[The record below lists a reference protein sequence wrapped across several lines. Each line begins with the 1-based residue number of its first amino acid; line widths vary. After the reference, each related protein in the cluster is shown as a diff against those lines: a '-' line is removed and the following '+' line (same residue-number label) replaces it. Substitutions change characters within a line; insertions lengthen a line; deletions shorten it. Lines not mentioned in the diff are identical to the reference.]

1 MWLKV
6 KAFQILQ
13 AALRPNEMLA
23 IYVMTKEKELPECVT
38 KVDLA
43 NIIEVLCQRLGWI
56 EENHGHSEPA
66 IAETLSVEKE
76 DRIQSDN
83 NIGSIEDND
92 FTLLEKE
99 IYQIAAS
106 TPLRQ
111 LRYIL

>member
-43 NIIEVLCQRLGWI
+43 NIIEVLCQKLGWI
-56 EENHGHSEPA
+56 EENQGHSEPA
-66 IAETLSVEKE
+66 IDETVSVEKE
-76 DRIQSDN
+76 DQIQSDR
-83 NIGSIEDND
+83 IGSIKDNELS
-92 FTLLEKE
+92 FG
-99 IYQIAAS
+99 Y
-106 TPLRQ
+106 
-111 LRYIL
+111 